1 MHIVHFA
8 EIDSTSTYAKT
19 HAASLPDLTF
29 DTASYQSEGKG
40 RQGRTWKAEKDENLL
55 YSLFIKNGP
64 MVQAGPFL
72 SLVAAVSLSEV
83 LERDYKLAASI
94 KWPNDVYIDG
104 RKIAGILL
112 EGIGA
117 ECLIIGM
124 GVNVNQ
130 LSFDGEYRIS
140 PTSLALCLGEKVD
153 LDTFQQ
159 RLFAQLLANLEEH
172 AAKNRFL
179 AYYREHDYLRDKKVS
194 YEGKE
199 YIVKGVDA
207 EFSLL
212 LKNETEERHIVSGEI
227 SFL

>member
-8 EIDSTSTYAKT
+8 EIDSTSSYAKT
-19 HAASLPDLTF
+19 HAATLPDLTF
-29 DTASYQSEGKG
+29 VTASYQSEGKG
-40 RQGRTWKAEKDENLL
+40 RQGRTWKAEKNENLL
-55 YSLFIKNGP
+55 YSLLLKNGP

-83 LERDYKLAASI
+83 LERDYKLPALI

-112 EGIGA
+112 EGIGT
-117 ECLIIGM
+117 ECLVIGM

-130 LSFDGEYRIS
+130 LSFDGEYRIP
-140 PTSLALCLGEKVD
+140 PTSLALCLGQKVD
-153 LDTFQQ
+153 IKAFQQ
-159 RLFAQLLANLEEH
+159 RLFTCLLANLKEH
-172 AAKNRFL
+172 ASKNRFL
-179 AYYREHDYLRDKKVS
+179 AYYREHDYLHGKKVS
-194 YEGKE
+194 YEGNE
-199 YIVKGVDA
+199 YRVEGVDEA
-207 EFSLL
+207 FSLH